1 MDAEHDNGF
10 RRDGGVRE
18 NLSRAPVALVQDQAA
33 KFDLARTLSDR
44 SRRGL
49 PCDRSRRSGVNQ
61 TKPPETTLASDAES
75 PLRAAFDVRPRAVKA
90 SRVAVPPQAQTG
102 DAVLAR
108 PRKDLRGRHPG
119 DTLFFGLT
127 ILFALL
133 VIVVAAVMVGILVV

>member
-1 MDAEHDNGF
+1 M
-10 RRDGGVRE
+10 
-18 NLSRAPVALVQDQAA
+18 
-33 KFDLARTLSDR
+33 
-44 SRRGL
+44 
-49 PCDRSRRSGVNQ
+49 
-61 TKPPETTLASDAES
+61 
-75 PLRAAFDVRPRAVKA
+75 RPRTVKA